1 MAAPNGGDIIIKG
14 GSVAMEF
21 NESTYTGKDG
31 KYGNQQKK
39 IVNVEV
45 TDDNTGQVQTVN
57 VPANGRCTIKIS
69 AH

>member
-14 GSVAMEF
+14 GSVAIEF

-39 IVNVEV
+39 IVSVEV
-45 TDDNTGQVQTVN
+45 TDDKGQVQTIN
-57 VPANGRCTIKIS
+57 LPNGKCTIRIS
-69 AH
+69 AR